1 MKLTILGY
9 NSAIPTLNSHPTAQY
24 LSIDEQGILIDC
36 GEGTQVQ
43 LRKAKIKFNTIKYIF
58 ISHLHGD
65 HVFGLVGFISSLS
78 LLGRTTELIIYGPKG
93 IKDFILSQLKITQSY
108 REFELI
114 FNELESKNS
123 ELILENSKFTVFTI
137 PLNHRIYTNGF
148 LIKEQPRQRSLNIE
162 EIKKYPEIQVCDY
175 QNIKNGKDVELSD
188 GFVLKNS
195 SITFDAPKPKS
206 YAYCSD
212 TMYSE
217 KIIPLIEKVDVLY
230 HEATFLHE
238 LIELAQKTGHSTAKQ
253 AAQIAQQAQVKK
265 LILGHFSNRYLDYHV
280 LLNEA
285 QQVFEN
291 SFLPKTLETI
301 DI

>member
-9 NSAIPTLNSHPTAQY
+9 NSAIPTLNSNPTAQY
-24 LSIDEQGILIDC
+24 ISLDEQGILIDC

-43 LRKAKIKFNTIKYIF
+43 LRRAKIKFNTIKYIL

-93 IKDFILSQLKITQSY
+93 IKDFILSQLKTTQSY
-108 REFELI
+108 REFELV

-123 ELILENSKFTVFTI
+123 EVILENSKFTISTI

-148 LIKEQPRQRSLNIE
+148 LIKEKPRQKSLNIE
-162 EIKKYPEIQVCDY
+162 EIKKYSEIQVCDY
-175 QNIKNGKDVELSD
+175 QNIKNGNDVLLSD
-188 GFVLKNS
+188 GFLLKNS
-195 SITFDAPKPKS
+195 SITFPAPTPKS
-206 YAYCSD
+206 YAFCSD
-212 TMYSE
+212 TMYIE
-217 KIIPLIEKVDVLY
+217 NIVPLIKEVDVLY

-238 LIELAQKTGHSTAKQ
+238 LIELAEKTGHSTARQ
-253 AAQIAQQAQVKK
+253 AAQIAQKANVKK
-265 LILGHFSNRYLDYHV
+265 LIIGHFSNRYTDYNI
-280 LLNEA
+280 LLEEA
-285 QQVFEN
+285 KQIFEN

-301 DI
+301 EV